1 MTISITLV
9 IIIITVIISILAFN
23 DNNLK
28 YKLTFSPYSYLHHN
42 KFWLV
47 FTHGFIHADYLHLA
61 FNMYVLYMFGIYI
74 EAFFLTTSS
83 IGFIFFLSLY
93 LGGMVFATLPSII
106 KHRDNPNYL
115 SLGASGAVSAI
126 VFSFIIIEP
135 LAPLGLIIIPGLSI
149 PGFIFGLLYLFAE
162 NYMIKKGGSNI
173 AHDAHISGAI
183 FGLLFIALYDYRIYI
198 NFFESINQY
207 IGLS

>member
-1 MTISITLV
+1 
-9 IIIITVIISILAFN
+9 
-23 DNNLK
+23 
-28 YKLTFSPYSYLHHN
+28 
-42 KFWLV
+42 
-47 FTHGFIHADYLHLA
+47 
-61 FNMYVLYMFGIYI
+61 
-74 EAFFLTTSS
+74 
-83 IGFIFFLSLY
+83 
-93 LGGMVFATLPSII
+93 VFATLPSII

>member
-28 YKLTFSPYSYLHHN
+28 YKLTFSPYSYLHNN

-74 EAFFLTTSS
+74 EAFFLNTSS

-126 VFSFIIIEP
+126 VFAFIIIEP

-183 FGLLFIALYDYRIYI
+183 FGLLFIALYDYHIYI